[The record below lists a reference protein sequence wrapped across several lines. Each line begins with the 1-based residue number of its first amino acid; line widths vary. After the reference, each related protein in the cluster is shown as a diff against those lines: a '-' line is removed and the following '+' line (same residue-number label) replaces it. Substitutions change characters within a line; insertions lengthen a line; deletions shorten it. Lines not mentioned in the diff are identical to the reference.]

1 MRFPA
6 YGLLLVVLVAGPPL
20 RSAQAEDSDKPMYA
34 ASASDKFMNVPG
46 LPTCTKSVV
55 LSGDPSKGA
64 SLMLIKAA
72 TGCVVP
78 WHWHTPA
85 EHLMFVSGR
94 GKGEMKDGSPVMLH
108 AGDYLSLP
116 GKGVHQFTCV
126 AACTFFLT
134 SDGIFDIHYV
144 DAAGK
149 EISPDE
155 ALKSKAKAKAP
166 MKKEM
171 KDMKDMKM

>member
-1 MRFPA
+1 MRFA
-6 YGLLLVVLVAGPPL
+6 ACSLLFAVLVAGL
-20 RSAQAEDSDKPMYA
+20 ALQSARAEDAGKAMYS
-34 ASASDKFMNVPG
+34 ASATAKFIHFPG
-46 LPTCTKSVV
+46 LPTCTTGVV
-55 LSGDPSKGA
+55 LSGDPAQSA

-72 TGCVVP
+72 TGCAVP

-155 ALKSKAKAKAP
+155 ALKSKAKAKTP
-166 MKKEM
+166 MKKE
-171 KDMKDMKM
+171 